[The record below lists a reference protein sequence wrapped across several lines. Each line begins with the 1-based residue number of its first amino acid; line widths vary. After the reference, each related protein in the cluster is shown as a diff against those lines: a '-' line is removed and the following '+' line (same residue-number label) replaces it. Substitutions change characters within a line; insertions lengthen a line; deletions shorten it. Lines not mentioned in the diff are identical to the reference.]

1 MEDQQSTPHVMT
13 KGERE
18 ELKQFA
24 RRGENLEQL
33 IIIISHWMS
42 CAMDVSF
49 SGYAAQWAA
58 ANTKEDI
65 SALRKQ
71 WPLQSPRMIA
81 DNSTA
86 WGSYLKNR

>member
-1 MEDQQSTPHVMT
+1 MDEEQLTQHVMSL
-13 KGERE
+13 KERE
-18 ELKQFA
+18 TLKEFA
-24 RRGENLEQL
+24 RRGENLEQIV
-33 IIIISHWMS
+33 IIIAHWMS

-58 ANTKEDI
+58 ANTKDDL

-71 WPLQSPRMIA
+71 WPLESPRMIA

-86 WGSYLKNR
+86 WGSYMQNF